1 MEECSNLAREGHSEF
16 RLKVFT
22 CNICDRHFVIK
33 RKFKLHMERHKREAE
48 SASETRSD
56 KPRDITVATLLN
68 AADVPDNIENID
80 PDMRKATN
88 VEVIE
93 QVDSKET
100 SGCTAAAEECEDRPE
115 TDAKEGDFLKAVKQL
130 QELYEGSC
138 TCHHCGKM
146 LASRK
151 AALEHEVNVH
161 GDVSNA
167 DKFFR

>member
-33 RKFKLHMERHKREAE
+33 RKFKLHMERHKKNVESSSEAKDT
-48 SASETRSD
+48 AA
-56 KPRDITVATLLN
+56 ATLST
-68 AADVPDNIENID
+68 AVGFPDDIENID
-80 PDMRKATN
+80 PDMRKTTN
-88 VEVIE
+88 FEVIE
-93 QVDSKET
+93 QIDSKET
-100 SGCTAAAEECEDRPE
+100 GGCTAAEDCEEGPPE
-115 TDAKEGDFLKAVKQL
+115 TSVHAKEGDFLKAVKQL

-138 TCHHCGKM
+138 TCHHCGKV

-151 AALEHEVNVH
+151 ATLEHEVNVH